1 MVYTIKAVKNF
12 QTCEFTYCDDG
23 GEELGCCLEQA
34 ACIVEQLDSLLQ
46 AQPQTSKEVNKELA
60 SEKQIKFA
68 VSLGLDETKAK
79 RMSKQEVWSYIQ
91 SHKK

>member
-12 QTCEFTYCDDG
+12 QTCEFIWCDNG
-23 GEELGCCLEQA
+23 GEELGCCIEQA

-46 AQPQTSKEVNKELA
+46 AQPKELQREDKVVEEPA

-79 RMSKQEVWSYIQ
+79 SMSKREVWSYI
-91 SHKK
+91 